1 MLLRLF
7 QVKLALRSAFSGSL
21 KVRMLL
27 EALAL
32 MIASIITVS
41 TSTSHPSPSHMC
53 NQCYTSPSFSNLQS
67 LLMPF
72 SCHDCLVKGNSR
84 NVHCTISGLARQ
96 KTVSLVKG

>member
-41 TSTSHPSPSHMC
+41 TSTSHPSPSHM
-53 NQCYTSPSFSNLQS
+53 YTSPSFSNLQS